1 MANQYAANHKKR
13 HVTVPAKLTDVADQG
28 GRMRMMYD
36 KFTFTSPSIA
46 MAIGDNFSFGKL
58 PPGAKVWDASM
69 HNSASIGANT
79 TLELGYSG
87 ATTTETE
94 GFLED
99 AATTS
104 ATTRHMREGVSA
116 ITLAPVTITEE
127 STVIVT
133 LRGGASTATTAIV
146 EVRIYYTVD

>member
-1 MANQYAANHKKR
+1 MADQYAVNHKKR

-28 GRMRMMYD
+28 GRMRMLYD

-46 MAIGDNFSFGKL
+46 MAIADNISFGKL

-69 HNSASIGANT
+69 HYSATIGSST
-79 TLELGYSG
+79 TLELGYTG
-87 ATTTETE
+87 ATTTATE

-99 AATTS
+99 AASTS
-104 ATTRHMREGVSA
+104 AGTRHMREGVSA

-133 LRGGASTATTAIV
+133 LRGGASTTTAAFV